1 MTSEA
6 TQSKTSGTATAAVP
20 PVIQAGACWSCGA
33 ASGSGH
39 FCAACGKIQPLT
51 SVSGSGVSGSGVPD
65 SGGADYFSFF
75 GLPHKLAINVDDLER
90 RFHSLS
96 WKLHPDNFVRSDEY
110 ERSLSLERSSQLNDA
125 FRTLRE
131 PVSRIEYLLTLS
143 GARREGQHKQ
153 QAPPELLAEVF
164 ELNESLDELREARQA
179 GGDTVIMAE
188 IGRHLLAARE
198 DFEEKLREVDGELEK
213 LFGEW
218 DRTIDTSAGDASEG
232 DAGAANANARDAQ
245 KQKLFERMNETLNRR
260 SYIRNLVQSVQKE
273 LAEA

>member
-6 TQSKTSGTATAAVP
+6 TQSKTSGAATAAVP
-20 PVIQAGACWSCGA
+20 PVTQARVCWSCGA
-33 ASGSGH
+33 ASSGGH
-39 FCAACGKIQPLT
+39 FCAACCKIQPLA
-51 SVSGSGVSGSGVPD
+51 PD
-65 SGGADYFSFF
+65 ADYFAFF
-75 GLPHKLAINVDDLER
+75 CLPRKLAINVDDLER

-96 WKLHPDNFVRSDEY
+96 WKLHPDNFVRADEY

-125 FRTLRE
+125 FRALRE
-131 PVSRIEYLLTLS
+131 PVSRVEYLLTLS

-179 GGDTVIMAE
+179 GGNTVIMAE

-198 DFEEKLREVDGELEK
+198 DFEEKLGEVDRELGK

-218 DRTIDTSAGDASEG
+218 DRTIDTSAGDTSAG
-232 DAGAANANARDAQ
+232 DAGAANANEQDAQ
-245 KQKLFERMNETLNRR
+245 KQKLFERMNDALNRR